1 VTTSERPTY
10 QSVPKKHARYL
21 LAKIEEFRA
30 QQRQY
35 SPFAS
40 ESAGDYQFRVDAG
53 ALHCLLGLL
62 QHHADPSSSIP
73 PAPR

>member
-1 VTTSERPTY
+1 MTERCPY
-10 QSVPKKHARYL
+10 QPIPKKHARYL
-21 LAKIEEFRA
+21 LTKIEEYRE
-30 QQRQY
+30 QQRR
-35 SPFAS
+35 SAPFTG
-40 ESAGDYQFRVDAG
+40 ESRGDYQNRVDAG